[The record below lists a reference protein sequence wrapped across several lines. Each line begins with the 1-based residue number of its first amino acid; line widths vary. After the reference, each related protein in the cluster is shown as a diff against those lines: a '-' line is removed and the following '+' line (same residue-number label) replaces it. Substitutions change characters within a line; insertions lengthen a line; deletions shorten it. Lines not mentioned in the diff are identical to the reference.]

1 MALYV
6 RQSDW
11 MPQGASHEILTCFF
25 VPSQD
30 LHTEIKSCRRRKSY
44 LEWSRWSLT
53 SQALV
58 VLLVLSLLSEAVLA
72 RPMYRSRS
80 RGRSRRGPKP
90 KWVNPCGIDPNFVR
104 SHAIFSYHDVTPLS
118 DQELIQNILL
128 SAKNALVHS
137 DDFKEKFVRRTFSS
151 PSWEDHHLTWKE
163 QRYNWLPS
171 WKDIPKHLHET
182 LERGHLQK
190 LTLDTAL
197 LRIYN
202 YLQRFAVGLEE
213 IVLDQALF
221 DGEFIQEFNE
231 AEYKLKAVLCEL
243 QMAMLER
250 DIEFGDDITR
260 DIMKDDV
267 RDIQDQSYRNLRD
280 WYIYRDYMNGLEY
293 IIHAF
298 DYLKK
303 HHR

>member
-1 MALYV
+1 MY
-6 RQSDW
+6 
-11 MPQGASHEILTCFF
+11 
-25 VPSQD
+25 
-30 LHTEIKSCRRRKSY
+30 KSNKN
-44 LEWSRWSLT
+44 
-53 SQALV
+53 
-58 VLLVLSLLSEAVLA
+58 
-72 RPMYRSRS
+72 
-80 RGRSRRGPKP
+80 RGRSRKGPKP
-90 KWVNPCGIDPNFVR
+90 KWVNPCGIDPNLVR
-104 SHAIFSYHDVTPLS
+104 HHAIYSYHDVTPLS
-118 DQELIQNILL
+118 EQELIQNILL

-137 DDFKEKFVRRTFSS
+137 DDFKEKFVRRTFST
-151 PSWEDHHLTWKE
+151 PSWRDHHDTWKE

-182 LERGHLQK
+182 LESGHLQK
-190 LTLDTAL
+190 LSLDTAL
-197 LRIYN
+197 QRVYN

-250 DIEFGDDITR
+250 DIEFGEDVSR
-260 DIMKDDV
+260 EIMKDDV
-267 RDIQDQSYRNLRD
+267 RDIRDQSYRNLRD

-303 HHR
+303 YHH

>member
-1 MALYV
+1 
-6 RQSDW
+6 
-11 MPQGASHEILTCFF
+11 
-25 VPSQD
+25 
-30 LHTEIKSCRRRKSY
+30 
-44 LEWSRWSLT
+44 
-53 SQALV
+53 
-58 VLLVLSLLSEAVLA
+58 
-72 RPMYRSRS
+72 MYNNGRS

-90 KWVNPCGIDPNFVR
+90 KWVNPCGIDPVMARN
-104 SHAIFSYHDVTPLS
+104 HALQMYHDVTPLT

-137 DDFKEKFVRRTFSS
+137 DDFKEKFVRRTFSTS
-151 PSWEDHHLTWKE
+151 SWKDHHETWKE

-171 WKDIPKHLHET
+171 WKDIPKHLHES
-182 LERGHLQK
+182 LEGGHLQK
-190 LTLDTAL
+190 LKLDTAL
-197 LRIYN
+197 SKMYN

-213 IVLDQALF
+213 IVIDQALF

-250 DIEFGDDITR
+250 DIDMGSDVTR

-293 IIHAF
+293 VIHAF
-298 DYLKK
+298 DHLKK
-303 HHR
+303 HHH